1 VANGARPGPATG
13 DRRVR
18 RTRELLRA
26 ALLALIAEQGY
37 DRTTVQDILDRAD
50 VGRSTFYDHYRDK
63 DDLLLSGFGEVH
75 AVLAAEINKSAG
87 ASSEFLQ
94 PLLIVFEHVDG
105 YRYLWK
111 SLVRGGAAELAQR
124 ALRDSTADLLR
135 VHLRAQFPGERPDER
150 RFEAAIQFAVGALTG
165 MLSWWLSHD
174 VGYSAQEMH
183 AIFRRLA
190 ADGLRSSAWSAE
202 QCGRE
207 ER

>member
-1 VANGARPGPATG
+1 MKTGAKPGPATG

-18 RTRELLRA
+18 RTRELLRS

-63 DDLLLSGFGEVH
+63 DDLLLSGFDDVH
-75 AVLAAEINKSAG
+75 AVLAAEVARTAG
-87 ASSEFLQ
+87 ASGEFLQ
-94 PLLIVFEHVDG
+94 PLLIVFQHVEG

-111 SLVRGGAAELAQR
+111 SLIRGGAGEMGLR

-135 VHLRAQFPGERPDER
+135 AHLRAQFPEERPDER

-165 MLSWWLSHD
+165 MLTWWLSED

-183 AIFRRLA
+183 ATFRRLA
-190 ADGLRSSAWSAE
+190 ADGLRGSAWRAA
-202 QCGRE
+202 G
-207 ER
+207 